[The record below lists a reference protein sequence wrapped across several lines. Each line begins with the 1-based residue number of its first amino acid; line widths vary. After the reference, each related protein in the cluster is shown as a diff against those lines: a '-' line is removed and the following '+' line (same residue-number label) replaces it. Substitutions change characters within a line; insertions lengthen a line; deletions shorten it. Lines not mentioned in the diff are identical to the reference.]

1 MEPSTQEL
9 STRESSTRESSTL
22 KPFTSEPLTLEIFD
36 THRQLM
42 QQLSIVL
49 KQLKK
54 PIYKQLNSRD
64 TIDAPHHDP
73 EFHFMQYLFPVNKS
87 IDLFN
92 ILMVIM
98 DRHKLHEHLAHKNT
112 NQWSK
117 IVYKLST
124 PLMTHVVNDMVM
136 AFMFDFIQK
145 AMLVAGK
152 GQVGYDMCSGNY
164 GIILKMFLNNHM
176 SKYTTMY
183 IDNFVMYYT
192 GYNGYNCTI
201 DDSSDSITFPKN
213 MNWSLMTYIL
223 NEACITLYNHVKN
236 PHSSNR
242 LLAVVLLA
250 TIAMMFV
257 YMIKKIKTQHD
268 PKKIE
273 NYIINEERDKA
284 IHKYK

>member
-1 MEPSTQEL
+1 MEPSTLEP
-9 STRESSTRESSTL
+9 STRESSTL
-22 KPFTSEPLTLEIFD
+22 EPFTSELSTLEPFTSEPSTLEFFD
-36 THRQLM
+36 TGRQLM

-54 PIYKQLNSRD
+54 PIYKQLHPRD

-73 EFHFMQYLFPVNKS
+73 EFHFMQYLFPVKKS

-98 DRHKLHEHLAHKNT
+98 DRHKLHEHLANKNT

-124 PLMTHVVNDMVM
+124 PLMIHVVNDLVM

-145 AMLVAGK
+145 AMMVAGK
-152 GQVGYDMCSGNY
+152 GHYGYNMFSGNY

-192 GYNGYNCTI
+192 GYNGYNCTLK
-201 DDSSDSITFPKN
+201 DSSDSITLPKH
-213 MNWSLMTYIL
+213 MNWSLVTYL
-223 NEACITLYNHVKN
+223 MNEVCIKLYNQAKD
-236 PHSSNR
+236 PYSSNR
-242 LLAVVLLA
+242 LLAVILLA
-250 TIAMMFV
+250 TIVMMFV
-257 YMIKKIKTQHD
+257 YMIKKIKIRH
-268 PKKIE
+268 
-273 NYIINEERDKA
+273 R
-284 IHKYK
+284 